1 MDSKC
6 QYVHEKHLNYGAH
19 RIQCGPMNRGWAIAA
34 ATICHP
40 PSLPSGLL
48 TSLNFPDKSHFFFFF
63 FTFFLLFLNFF
74 SLLKTKICS
83 KNE

>member
-1 MDSKC
+1 MGLTGYSVD
-6 QYVHEKHLNYGAH
+6 
-19 RIQCGPMNRGWAIAA
+19 PMNRGWAIAA

-63 FTFFLLFLNFF
+63 YIFSIIFKFFLTFENKDLF
-74 SLLKTKICS
+74 
-83 KNE
+83 